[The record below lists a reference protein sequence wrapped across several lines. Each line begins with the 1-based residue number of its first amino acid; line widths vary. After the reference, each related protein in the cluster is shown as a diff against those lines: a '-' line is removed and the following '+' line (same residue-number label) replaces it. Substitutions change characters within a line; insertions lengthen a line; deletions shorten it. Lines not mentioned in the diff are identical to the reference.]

1 MNGSGV
7 DKLIQYCRQK
17 LEQLINSDVRPIV
30 VFDGNKLTMKEGV
43 EDDRHRNRM
52 EAKRKAEEF
61 MR

>member
-1 MNGSGV
+1 
-7 DKLIQYCRQK
+7 
-17 LEQLINSDVRPIV
+17 LINSDVRPIV